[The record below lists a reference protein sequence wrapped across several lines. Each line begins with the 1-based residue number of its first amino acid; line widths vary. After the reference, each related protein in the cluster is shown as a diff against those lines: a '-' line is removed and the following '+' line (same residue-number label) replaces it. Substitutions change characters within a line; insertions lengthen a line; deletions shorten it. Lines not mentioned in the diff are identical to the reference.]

1 MKTFHRTVTLPASN
15 MSCITGFSVWSFF
28 HYFDSSH
35 SLRSCSLG
43 GGVVKGGGEKIKKK
57 KESCVDPVALLSQSA
72 ISCGLKKHAE

>member
-35 SLRSCSLG
+35 SLPSWSLG
-43 GGVVKGGGEKIKKK
+43 GGVVKGWRGKKK